1 MSFQAYLDAVKAKT
15 GKTPEDFRVL
25 VAERGL
31 VKHGEIV
38 AWLKADYGLGHGHAN
53 AVTHV
58 VLHAQDPQVPEEAQV
73 SSHFRGGKARWRAPY
88 EALLDAVKRFGADVG
103 VAPTT
108 SYLSLVRQGK
118 KFAILAVT
126 AERLD
131 LGIKCKGVPAQGR
144 FEEAGAWNAM
154 VTHRVR
160 IHEPGELDEE
170 VLAWLQHAYEQ
181 A

>member
-53 AVTHV
+53 AVTQV
-58 VLHAQDPQVPEEAQV
+58 ILHAQDPHVPVEEQVANYFQ
-73 SSHFRGGKARWRAPY
+73 GGKARWRAPY
-88 EALLDAVKRFGADVG
+88 EALLHAVKRFGADVQ

-118 KFAILAVT
+118 KFAILAAT

-131 LGIKCKGVPAQGR
+131 LGIKRKGVPAQGR